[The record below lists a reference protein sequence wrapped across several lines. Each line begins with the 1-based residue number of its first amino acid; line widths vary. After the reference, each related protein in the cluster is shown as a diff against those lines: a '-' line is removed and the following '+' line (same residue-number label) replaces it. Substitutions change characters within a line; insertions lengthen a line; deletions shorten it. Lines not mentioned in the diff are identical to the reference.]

1 MAPYSPCSVSMNAA
15 ELLQL
20 VCAST
25 LVSEDTSQMLI
36 AIHFSFYTRHKHR
49 NEVGMAAVAP

>member
-1 MAPYSPCSVSMNAA
+1 MNAA